1 MGTMERLLRSPHIAS
16 MARQPY
22 RKAKE
27 SHPGHFIR
35 EWREHRHL
43 TQESVAARV
52 EMSVPQISKLE
63 RGLQG
68 YRQSTLEQ
76 FAQALGCEPGDLL
89 RPPPTEARGELASF
103 VVSLDEARTLKAL
116 QILRAA
122 LSEAA

>member
-1 MGTMERLLRSPHIAS
+1 MERKRGTLHVAN

-27 SHPGHFIR
+27 THPGHFIR
-35 EWREHRHL
+35 EWREHRNL

-68 YRQSTLEQ
+68 YRQTTLEH

-89 RPPPTEARGELASF
+89 RPPPTGPRGELASF
-103 VVSLDEARTLKAL
+103 VIRLDEARALRAL